1 MEEEKLPKVEAKFGG
16 DATISF
22 DGLGDLKKPELVC
35 KELVHGDGAVVQKGD
50 TISVHYSG
58 VVWGKKDP
66 FDSSFARGEAASFP
80 IGEGMLIRA
89 WDETLIGKTVGSR
102 LLIVAPADY
111 AYGKRGVPQAGIK
124 GGDTLVFVVDILQ
137 DRK

>member
-16 DATISF
+16 DASISF
-22 DGLGDLKKPELVC
+22 DGLKDPEKPELVC
-35 KELVHGDGAVVQKGD
+35 KELAHGDGAVVQKGD

-66 FDSSFARGEAASFP
+66 FDSSFERGEAASFP

>member
-1 MEEEKLPKVEAKFGG
+1 MKEELPKVEAKFGG
-16 DATISF
+16 DASISF
-22 DGLGDLKKPELVC
+22 EGLGDLEKPELVC
-35 KELVHGDGAVVQKGD
+35 KELVHGDGEVVQKGD
-50 TISVHYSG
+50 TVTVHYSG

-66 FDSSFARGEAASFP
+66 FDSSFARQDPASFP

>member
-1 MEEEKLPKVEAKFGG
+1 MKEGLPKVEAKFGG
-16 DATISF
+16 DASITF
-22 DGLGDLKKPELVC
+22 DGLKEQEKPELVC
-35 KELVHGDGAVVQKGD
+35 EELVKGDGPVVEKGD
-50 TISVHYSG
+50 TITVHYSG
-58 VVWGKKDP
+58 VVWGKTDP
-66 FDSSFARGEAASFP
+66 FDSSFARKDPASFP

-124 GGDTLVFVVDILQ
+124 GGDTLVFVVDILA

>member
-1 MEEEKLPKVEAKFGG
+1 MKEELPKVEAKFGG
-16 DATISF
+16 DASITF
-22 DGLGDLKKPELVC
+22 DGVENLENPELVC
-35 KELVHGDGAVVQKGD
+35 KELVKGEGPVVKKGD
-50 TISVHYSG
+50 TVTVHYSG

-66 FDSSFARGEAASFP
+66 FDSSFARNEPASFP

-111 AYGKRGVPQAGIK
+111 AYGKSGVPQAGIK
-124 GGDTLVFVVDILQ
+124 GGDTLVFVVDIL

>member
-16 DATISF
+16 DASISF
-22 DGLGDLKKPELVC
+22 DGLKDLEKPELVC
-35 KELVHGDGAVVQKGD
+35 KELAHGDGAVVQKGD

-66 FDSSFARGEAASFP
+66 FDSSFERGEAASFP